1 MVVIIDNNSIFT
13 YSLYN
18 KIGIYNENV
27 VIINEFNIE
36 KLKEINPSYIILC
49 CKIDNKEFLSNLINN
64 FSKKAAIL
72 SIYYGFHSLFDFLG
86 GNFYQSDNI
95 DYGKKRQIHIANGA
109 KIFKGLPPLID
120 VGVYNSIY
128 LNRLDLKDEFQ
139 IIAEDN
145 NNEIMAV
152 KYRDCEMYGVNF
164 NIESILTECSNIIIK
179 NFLSIKVNNDRK
191 SN

>member
-1 MVVIIDNNSIFT
+1 MVVIIDNNGVFT

-36 KLKEINPSYIILC
+36 KLKEIKPSYIILC
-49 CKIDNKEFLSNLINN
+49 CKIDNKDFLSSLINN
-64 FSKKAAIL
+64 FSKNTAIL
-72 SIYYGFHSLFDFLG
+72 SIYDGFYSLFSFLG
-86 GNFYQSDNI
+86 GNFHQSDNI

-128 LNRLDLKDEFQ
+128 LNRIDLKDEFQ

-145 NNEIMAV
+145 NNDIMAV

-179 NFLSIKVNNDRK
+179 NFFSIKVNNDRK